1 MKKFWTGYT
10 AEPCLERLLALP
22 CRLELRHRL
31 LAARRITAICSA
43 LRETRGDR
51 PKPWRALRRLRVQ
64 HDAADGAP
72 VFVQDLV
79 VVFQLAAA

>member
-1 MKKFWTGYT
+1 M
-10 AEPCLERLLALP
+10 R
-22 CRLELRHRL
+22 
-31 LAARRITAICSA
+31 A

-51 PKPWRALRRLRVQ
+51 PEPRLVLRRLRVQ
-64 HDAADGAP
+64 HDAADGVP